1 MDDPLLRIFAG
12 DRMKAIMD
20 KLGVP
25 RGEPIEAG
33 MVSRSIESAQRKVEN
48 RNFEIRK
55 QLLDY
60 DNVANEQR
68 KIIYAQRNEI
78 LEVEDPIELVTRLR
92 DGAMEAMVR
101 SYVPHESIE
110 EQWDLPGLQAELQK
124 VYGLAIDLQAVVESQ
139 EELDDAGVV
148 ALVAKAATD
157 LYTAKWETV
166 GRTAFSGFE
175 RSVLIQHLDH
185 AWREHLAALDLLR
198 QGIHLRGYAQKDPKQ
213 EYKREA
219 FTLFEQLLERVRDS
233 VTRLLMNVEVQTQE
247 QAEAAAREAQE
258 RAAALTASQ
267 MQFTHADF
275 SPEASFSAEDPQA
288 LALAAQ
294 EASSPAPPSAP
305 ASVGSSAAASPSAFP
320 KVGRNDPCPCGS
332 GKKYKHCHGLIQ

>member
-1 MDDPLLRIFAG
+1 
-12 DRMKAIMD
+12 
-20 KLGVP
+20 
-25 RGEPIEAG
+25 
-33 MVSRSIESAQRKVEN
+33 
-48 RNFEIRK
+48 
-55 QLLDY
+55 
-60 DNVANEQR
+60 
-68 KIIYAQRNEI
+68 
-78 LEVEDPIELVTRLR
+78 
-92 DGAMEAMVR
+92 
-101 SYVPHESIE
+101 
-110 EQWDLPGLQAELQK
+110 
-124 VYGLAIDLQAVVESQ
+124 VESQ

-148 ALVAKAATD
+148 ALVTKAATD
-157 LYTAKWETV
+157 LYTAKWQTV

-294 EASSPAPPSAP
+294 DAAPPAQPSAP
-305 ASVGSSAAASPSAFP
+305 ASGGSSTSASASASAFP